1 MNECK
6 ITLDDDTLIVCNK
19 LVTTMK
25 YNNYEFS
32 FYIFLLYMHPIRQF
46 QYSVTES
53 SMLIVDYITNHGER
67 YTIELTAEKQYI
79 TSKILLSPCSNMLL
93 AEQNIVSKIY
103 YF

>member
-1 MNECK
+1 
-6 ITLDDDTLIVCNK
+6 
-19 LVTTMK
+19 MK
-25 YNNYEFS
+25 YSSYEFS
-32 FYIFLLYMHPIRQF
+32 FYIFLLYMHPIRQL

-67 YTIELTAEKQYI
+67 YTIEFPAEKQYI

-93 AEQNIVSKIY
+93 AEQNIASKMY